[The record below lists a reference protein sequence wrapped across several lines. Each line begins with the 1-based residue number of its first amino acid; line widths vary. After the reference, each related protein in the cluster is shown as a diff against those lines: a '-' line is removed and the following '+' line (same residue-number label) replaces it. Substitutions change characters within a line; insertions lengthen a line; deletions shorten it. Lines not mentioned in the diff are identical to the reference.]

1 MAIFSPLRNRKIG
14 KHLAVN
20 TRQMLVFQL
29 QKEWFAIPIEL
40 VKQVVVL
47 KDIYGDP
54 DQNGISLTLYQNQEI
69 LVVDV
74 GKRIFQKS
82 KNPEDLIN
90 DDPRYLIVLENN
102 KGEIVGLPIDC
113 TPSLKRV
120 ADSAF
125 SPLPSGYISEGNIHC
140 VSNLIVESQEQKP
153 YFLLDVEMLFSPQN
167 INYNFDYNNF

>member
-1 MAIFSPLRNRKIG
+1 MAIFSPLRNKKIG
-14 KHLAVN
+14 AHLAEN

-47 KDIYGDP
+47 KEVYGDP
-54 DQNGISLTLYQNQEI
+54 AQNGISLTLYQNQEI

-74 GKRIFQKS
+74 GKRIFPQG
-82 KNPEDLIN
+82 KNTEDVKN
-90 DDPRYLIVLENN
+90 DEQRYLIVLENSE
-102 KGEIVGLPIDC
+102 GEIVGLPING

-125 SPLPSGYISEGNIHC
+125 SPLPSGYISEGNIQC
-140 VSNLIVESQEQKP
+140 VSNLIVESNEQKP
-153 YFLLDVEMLFSPQN
+153 YFLIDVEMLFYPQE
-167 INYNFDYNNF
+167 ITYNLTLN